1 MGNVTSA
8 CANPSTHHC
17 CRWTAEDDAELS
29 VEGRTR
35 KSKTEEEPRLNFDTN
50 VIGPTNANIIGGA
63 GASPLQELKFLEE
76 RSFKKDWQREPTP
89 ERTSK
94 DTQNRK
100 AQTAELKK
108 AAKAL
113 QPKAV
118 AKGGFPVSA
127 KAKPKSDVSMSSV
140 SSSSILPFSSPGKSL
155 LPQKEEKVVSPK
167 TAEDRAAPAAKLK
180 AELPEEP
187 QKPVEGTEQSTA
199 VPLPA
204 SPNPCKKLIPSLSPA
219 LWSPMHRRWTCQK
232 ALQPEPAQTA
242 QTVQPSQPAESLQP
256 AATAT
261 TDETE
266 TKAQVEEKPQR
277 TPPVLSLCSPPPALW
292 SPLHRKWCGAV
303 LKMQLAQVPTLLVKK
318 AAAVPNP
325 KTLLSLESET
335 LLEKTHTPELVD
347 VKTQAEPE
355 PPLPL
360 ALKAPAP
367 APASMPDLP
376 ARISFSSAPALYSKW
391 HGRWTGCL
399 PEPAKL
405 GA

>member
-1 MGNVTSA
+1 M
-8 CANPSTHHC
+8 
-17 CRWTAEDDAELS
+17 
-29 VEGRTR
+29 EGRTR

-140 SSSSILPFSSPGKSL
+140 SSSSVLPFSSSPGKSP

-167 TAEDRAAPAAKLK
+167 TAEDRAVPAKLK

-199 VPLPA
+199 VPVPA

-219 LWSPMHRRWTCQK
+219 LWSPMHRRWTRQK

-242 QTVQPSQPAESLQP
+242 QTVQPAQSAQSLQP

-261 TDETE
+261 TVDETE
-266 TKAQVEEKPQR
+266 TIAQVEEKPQC

-318 AAAVPNP
+318 AQTP
-325 KTLLSLESET
+325 KALLSLESEAR
-335 LLEKTHTPELVD
+335 LEKAQPELD
-347 VKTQAEPE
+347 VKTLEAEPVCV
-355 PPLPL
+355 
-360 ALKAPAP
+360 ALKAPATP
-367 APASMPDLP
+367 AAPAP